1 LSFAAALFVKVVFML
16 PRLRSFVVFVSVL
29 ALIAGVALL
38 LYAKWSEPLLAAT
51 TALERGDSARALEAY
66 RGSTERFAGMPIA
79 QQIFARDFARAT
91 HNQLALLYRAGNYD
105 AVIEAAD
112 TAPPE
117 ASPHF
122 WVGCALF
129 AKAELEEKA
138 EARLEWL
145 NRAKDTFKLALAA
158 APDDWDTK
166 YNYELAARLVSVLR
180 TKPKQVPPA
189 LLQLLRPTKEGPMRE
204 PVKKTG

>member
-1 LSFAAALFVKVVFML
+1 MTG
-16 PRLRSFVVFVSVL
+16 
-29 ALIAGVALL
+29 IALL
-38 LYAKWSEPLLAAT
+38 LYARWSVPLFQAAEAAEAGDATHALAA
-51 TALERGDSARALEAY
+51 Y
-66 RGSTERFAGMPIA
+66 QISTSRFEKMPVM
-79 QQIFARDFARAT
+79 QQLFPRDFSRAAY
-91 HNQLALLYRAGNYD
+91 NQLALLYKAGNYD
-105 AVIEAAD
+105 GVIEAAD

-117 ASPHF
+117 AAPHF

-129 AKAELEEKA
+129 AKSEQADKA

-145 NRAKDTFKLALAA
+145 TRAKDAFKLALAA

-166 YNYELAARLVSVLR
+166 YNYELASRLTTALR

-189 LLQLLRPTKEGPMRE
+189 LMQLLRPSKEGPMRE